1 MRTLS
6 LSKRQRRFVAISVCL
21 VLLFAG
27 GYAVRRP
34 LLASPAVYLRI
45 EDPLRPADL
54 IAVMPSEWQGVDYG
68 IELYKKGYAPKLM
81 LIGGYPFKLITQTG
95 ASFRVVKMD
104 WEQIARGIALQ
115 AGVPDSAILTR
126 GGSSTYE
133 QARQFVELAQAN
145 HLATVIIVT
154 DNVHP
159 RRISWSVAKCHTSA
173 QRTLIYSPVPGSS
186 YLPQEQFDA
195 DQWWASEDSAKEVF
209 AEYVKLGYYLAF
221 GSR

>member
-6 LSKRQRRFVAISVCL
+6 LSKRQRRFAVIGVCL
-21 VLLFAG
+21 LVLISG
-27 GYAVRRP
+27 GYVARRP

-54 IAVMPSEWQGVDYG
+54 IAVMPSGWEGVDYG

-81 LIGGYPFKLITQTG
+81 LIGGYPFEFVQKDG
-95 ASFRVVKMD
+95 PSFRVVRID
-104 WEQIARGIALQ
+104 WELVARAIALE
-115 AGVPDSAILTR
+115 ADVPDDAILTR

-133 QARQFVELAQAN
+133 QARQFVDLAEAS
-145 HLATVIIVT
+145 HLTTVIIVT
-154 DNVHP
+154 DDVHS
-159 RRISWSVAKCHTSA
+159 RRISWSVAKFPASA
-173 QRTLIYSPVPGSS
+173 KLALIYSPVPRSI
-186 YLPQEQFDA
+186 YLPEEQFEA
-195 DQWWASEDSAKEVF
+195 DQWWASEDGVKNVF

>member
-6 LSKRQRRFVAISVCL
+6 LSKRQRRFMAISVCL

-27 GYAVRRP
+27 GYSVRRP

-54 IAVMPSEWQGVDYG
+54 IAVMPSDWQGVDYG

-81 LIGGYPFKLITQTG
+81 LIGGYPFNLVSQTG
-95 ASFRVVKMD
+95 ASFRVIKMD

-126 GGSSTYE
+126 GGRSTYE

-154 DNVHP
+154 DDLHP
-159 RRISWSVAKCHTSA
+159 RRISWSVAKFPASA
-173 QRTLIYSPVPGSS
+173 QLTLIYSPVPASI

>member
-6 LSKRQRRFVAISVCL
+6 LSKRQRRFVAIIVCL

-45 EDPLRPADL
+45 EDSLRPADL
-54 IAVMPSEWQGVDYG
+54 IAVMPSDWQGVDYG

-81 LIGGYPFKLITQTG
+81 LIGGYPFNLVSQTG
-95 ASFRVVKMD
+95 ASFRVIKMD

-145 HLATVIIVT
+145 HLTTVIIVT

-159 RRISWSVAKCHTSA
+159 RRISWSVAKFPTSA
-173 QRTLIYSPVPGSS
+173 QLTLIYSPVPASI

>member
-1 MRTLS
+1 MQTLS

-27 GYAVRRP
+27 GYSVRRP

-54 IAVMPSEWQGVDYG
+54 IAVMPSDWQGVDYG

-81 LIGGYPFKLITQTG
+81 LIGGYPFKLVAQTG
-95 ASFRVVKMD
+95 ASFRVIKMD

-145 HLATVIIVT
+145 HLTTVIIVT

-159 RRISWSVAKCHTSA
+159 RRISWSVAKFPASA
-173 QRTLIYSPVPGSS
+173 QLTLIYSPVPASI

>member
-1 MRTLS
+1 M
-6 LSKRQRRFVAISVCL
+6 AISVCL

-81 LIGGYPFKLITQTG
+81 LIGGYPFKLVAQTG

-104 WEQIARGIALQ
+104 WEQIARGIAIQ

-159 RRISWSVAKCHTSA
+159 RRISWSVAKFPASA
-173 QRTLIYSPVPGSS
+173 QLTLIYRPVPGDI
-186 YLPQEQFDA
+186 YLPQEKFDA

>member
-54 IAVMPSEWQGVDYG
+54 IAVMPSDWQGVDYG
-68 IELYKKGYAPKLM
+68 IELYKMGYAPKLM
-81 LIGGYPFKLITQTG
+81 LIGGYPFKLIAQDG
-95 ASFRVVKMD
+95 ESLRVVKMD
-104 WEQIARGIALQ
+104 WEQVARGIALQ
-115 AGVPDSAILTR
+115 AGVPDDAILTR

-133 QARQFVELAQAN
+133 QARQQHPPMHVLGLTLHQLGK
-145 HLATVIIVT
+145 HLAGAGKLT
-154 DNVHP
+154 
-159 RRISWSVAKCHTSA
+159 ALHTLS
-173 QRTLIYSPVPGSS
+173 GG
-186 YLPQEQFDA
+186 F
-195 DQWWASEDSAKEVF
+195 
-209 AEYVKLGYYLAF
+209 
-221 GSR
+221 

>member
-6 LSKRQRRFVAISVCL
+6 LSKRQRRLVAISVCL

-54 IAVMPSEWQGVDYG
+54 IAVMPSDWQGVDYG
-68 IELYKKGYAPKLM
+68 IELYKMGYAPKLM
-81 LIGGYPFKLITQTG
+81 LIGGYPFKLIAQTG

-154 DNVHP
+154 DDLHP
-159 RRISWSVAKCHTSA
+159 RRISWSVAKFPTSA
-173 QRTLIYSPVPGSS
+173 QLTLIYSPVPASI
-186 YLPQEQFDA
+186 YLSQEQFDA
-195 DQWWASEDSAKEVF
+195 DQWWASEDGAKEVF

>member
-1 MRTLS
+1 MPTLS

-27 GYAVRRP
+27 GYSVRRP

-54 IAVMPSEWQGVDYG
+54 IAVMPSGWQGLDYG
-68 IELYKKGYAPKLM
+68 IELYKKGYAPRLM
-81 LIGGYPFKLITQTG
+81 LIGGYPFEFLQKDG
-95 ASFRVVKMD
+95 PSFRVVRMD
-104 WEQIARGIALQ
+104 WELVARAIALE

-126 GGSSTYE
+126 GASSTYE

-154 DNVHP
+154 DDLHP
-159 RRISWSVAKCHTSA
+159 RRISWSVAKFPASA
-173 QRTLIYSPVPGSS
+173 QLTLIYSPVPGSI

-195 DQWWASEDSAKEVF
+195 DQWWASEDGAKEVF

>member
-6 LSKRQRRFVAISVCL
+6 LSKRQRRFMAISVCL

-27 GYAVRRP
+27 GYSVRRP

-54 IAVMPSEWQGVDYG
+54 IAVMPSDWQGVDYG

-81 LIGGYPFKLITQTG
+81 LIGGYPFNLVSQTG
-95 ASFRVVKMD
+95 ASFRVIKMD

-145 HLATVIIVT
+145 HLTTVIIVT

-159 RRISWSVAKCHTSA
+159 RRISWSVAKFPTSA
-173 QRTLIYSPVPGSS
+173 QLTLIYSPVPASI

>member
-1 MRTLS
+1 MPTLS

-27 GYAVRRP
+27 GYSVRRP

-54 IAVMPSEWQGVDYG
+54 IAVMPSDWQGVDYG

-81 LIGGYPFKLITQTG
+81 LIGGYPFKLVAQTG

-159 RRISWSVAKCHTSA
+159 RRISWSVAKFPASA
-173 QRTLIYSPVPGSS
+173 QLTLIYSPVPASI

>member
-1 MRTLS
+1 M
-6 LSKRQRRFVAISVCL
+6 AISVCL

-81 LIGGYPFKLITQTG
+81 LIGGYPFNLVSQAG
-95 ASFRVVKMD
+95 ASFGVIKMD

-159 RRISWSVAKCHTSA
+159 RRISWSVAKFPASA
-173 QRTLIYSPVPGSS
+173 QLTLIYSPVPASI

-195 DQWWASEDSAKEVF
+195 DHWWASEDGAKEVF

-221 GSR
+221 GGR

>member
-27 GYAVRRP
+27 GYSVRRP

-81 LIGGYPFKLITQTG
+81 LIGGYPFKLVAQTG

-104 WEQIARGIALQ
+104 WEQIARGIAIQ

-159 RRISWSVAKCHTSA
+159 RRISWSVAKFPASA
-173 QRTLIYSPVPGSS
+173 QLTLIYSPVPASI

>member
-27 GYAVRRP
+27 GYSVRRP

-54 IAVMPSEWQGVDYG
+54 IAVMPSDWQGVDYG

-81 LIGGYPFKLITQTG
+81 LIGGYPFKLIAQTG
-95 ASFRVVKMD
+95 ASFRVIKMD

-159 RRISWSVAKCHTSA
+159 RRISWSVAKFPASA
-173 QRTLIYSPVPGSS
+173 QLTLIYSPVPGDI
-186 YLPQEQFDA
+186 YLPQEQFEA
-195 DQWWASEDSAKEVF
+195 DQWWASEDGAKEVF

>member
-1 MRTLS
+1 MPTLS

-54 IAVMPSEWQGVDYG
+54 IAVMPSDWQGVDYG

-81 LIGGYPFKLITQTG
+81 LIGGYPFNLVSQTG
-95 ASFRVVKMD
+95 ASFRVIKMD

-154 DNVHP
+154 DDVHP
-159 RRISWSVAKCHTSA
+159 RRISWSVAKFPASA
-173 QRTLIYSPVPGSS
+173 QLTLIYSPVPASI

-195 DQWWASEDSAKEVF
+195 DQWWASEDRVKEVF